1 MKWIIGI
8 IVVVA
13 IAWYAYSTMRTE
25 ETPIVEEETAVINVE
40 DMTGTV
46 VGEVVEE
53 ATEEVVE

>member
-46 VGEVVEE
+46 VGEVVE
-53 ATEEVVE
+53 

>member
-25 ETPIVEEETAVINVE
+25 ETPIIEEEITTEETAEINVE
-40 DMTGTV
+40 DMTAT
-46 VGEVVEE
+46 VEE
-53 ATEEVVE
+53 ATDEVVE